1 MPCAPSA
8 GSIAIVNPI
17 LKRFFWTRQSHHS
30 TEWHGGFYLGSQRCK
45 PVPSF
50 EHCGKTKDEKQ
61 LDQRS
66 WGVLRNTLLTSDPGV
81 LLFHED
87 LSVFMYKTII
97 ELHFA
102 ESYLK
107 RGIWATQT
115 FHCTIITTDKGIWP
129 KFRADTLGSKSFR
142 DSSILGQSPIKVTY
156 CKGS

>member
-1 MPCAPSA
+1 MAPV
-8 GSIAIVNPI
+8 GFIWD
-17 LKRFFWTRQSHHS
+17 LKDLSQLPPLS
-30 TEWHGGFYLGSQRCK
+30 TA
-45 PVPSF
+45 
-50 EHCGKTKDEKQ
+50 EKQ
-61 LDQRS
+61 KKKNNLTKGPAGCWETHS
-66 WGVLRNTLLTSDPGV
+66 W

-107 RGIWATQT
+107 RGIRATQT